1 MHVCSAFSEAA
12 KDLIRKLLTPDK
24 TKRFGERAG
33 ASRAV
38 LRVCGPRAANWRA
51 WRVRPPLT
59 RVPVCPAPPRHPSA
73 GCLRGGASDIKAHP
87 WFAKVVWDDVFHCR
101 VPAPFVPRVRSAKDT
116 SNFDSYPDSDEETP
130 SAKRL
135 APKEEALFDEFDGY

>member
-1 MHVCSAFSEAA
+1 MCA
-12 KDLIRKLLTPDK
+12 
-24 TKRFGERAG
+24 
-33 ASRAV
+33 
-38 LRVCGPRAANWRA
+38 
-51 WRVRPPLT
+51 PLT
-59 RVPVCPAPPRHPSA
+59 RPRVPRPAPASLRA

-87 WFAKVVWDDVFHCR
+87 WFSKVVWDDVFHCR

-135 APKEEALFDEFDGY
+135 APKEDALFDEFDGY